1 MEFKLKD
8 YNLKDTICAIA
19 TFPSKS
25 ALGVIKISGKKSL
38 DIVSKIF
45 LPKKK
50 KDIKKA
56 KTYTFHYGWIVDRR
70 DKKEVFVDEVLVSI
84 MRAPFSYTKE
94 DVVEISSHG
103 GILVLNK
110 ILDLVLKNK
119 ARLALPGEFTY
130 RALVNGRINLLEAE
144 SILAIVE
151 AKTQGVLDFAVR
163 QLKGEADKKFE
174 GLKSQIKEIFI
185 QTESLINF
193 PEEEIEISLKNIE
206 EKLKEIEKQ
215 INVFLKTV
223 KFSDILKEGLR
234 CVICGKANAGKSTL
248 FNRLLKQERVIVSKI
263 PGTTRDVIE
272 ETIDIRGVPLKIYD
286 TAGIFEPE
294 DLITKKAIEK
304 TKKTFEEADLVI
316 FVLDGSRPLNKDDF
330 FLWEKVKS
338 KNAILV
344 INKIDLKQRLKLNK
358 FEEKIPKVYL
368 SALKNIG
375 IEELEKRIFKM
386 VYERGLDREN
396 LLFLSNFQKEILKR
410 VKEKIIQA
418 ENFLK
423 EGYSIDFVNFSLKEC
438 LDELRKLMG
447 EVICEEILESIFS
460 NFCIGK

>member
-8 YNLKDTICAIA
+8 YNLKDTVCAIA

-56 KTYTFHYGWIVDRR
+56 KTYTLHYGWIIDKSK
-70 DKKEVFVDEVLVSI
+70 KKEVFIDEVLVSI
-84 MRAPFSYTKE
+84 MRAPFSYTRE

-110 ILDLVLKNK
+110 ILELILRNK

-130 RALVNGRINLLEAE
+130 RAVINGRINLLEAE

-151 AKTQGVLDFAVR
+151 AKTQNTLDFAVR
-163 QLKGEADKKFE
+163 QLKGEANKKFE
-174 GLKSQIKEIFI
+174 ELKNQIKEVFV

-193 PEEEIEISLKNIE
+193 PEEEIEIPLKDIE
-206 EKLKEIEKQ
+206 RDLEKIEKQ
-215 INVFLKTV
+215 IELFLKTTQ
-223 KFSDILKEGLR
+223 FSDILKEGLK

-248 FNRLLKQERVIVSKI
+248 FNRLLKQERVLVSRI

-272 ETIDIRGVPLKIYD
+272 ETIDIRGVPLRIYD
-286 TAGIFEPE
+286 TAGIFEPK

-304 TKKTFEEADLVI
+304 TKKTFQEADLVI

-330 FLWEKVKS
+330 FLWEKVKN
-338 KNAILV
+338 KNTILV
-344 INKIDLKQRLKLNK
+344 INKIDLKQRLKPDI
-358 FEEKIPKVYL
+358 FEDNIPKVYL

-375 IEELEKRIFKM
+375 IKDLEEMIFKM
-386 VYERGLDREN
+386 VYQKGLDRES
-396 LLFLSNFQKEILKR
+396 LLFLSNFQKEILLK
-410 VKEKIIQA
+410 VKKKLIEAK
-418 ENFLK
+418 NFLK
-423 EGYSIDFVNFSLKEC
+423 EGYSIDFVNFSLREC
-438 LDELRKLMG
+438 LDELRKLTG
-447 EVICEEILESIFS
+447 EVFCEEILESIFS